1 MNLKETTEVIS
12 GKTYREIFD
21 RSLDHLMIID
31 GHTGQILDVNSVW
44 EPTTGF
50 SKSEIRGTHFSQVF
64 ADGQISTLEELE
76 RVRTYDNVIS
86 TRLLRTKENGTLPV
100 EMWLTIVEHDGHD
113 AILTVLRSVKER
125 LEAEKKIEDMN
136 NKLAELNSTKDKLFS
151 IISHDLKN
159 QFNVLLAFSEILQQ
173 ENDTLPADER
183 AYFIDQ
189 IESVS
194 RTSYGLLSN
203 LLNWARS
210 QTGNLTVHKEVLLI
224 SDFIKGIMNELS
236 AMIQSKELSVT
247 TGGESGI
254 QVYADSEMLKS
265 VIRNLLTNAVKFSH
279 RGGRI
284 EISVS
289 GSGGVAEL
297 CIRDHGVGMSPE
309 QAEKIFEPGTISTS
323 GTENESGTG
332 LGLTLCREF
341 VEKLGGTIRSES
353 APGEGTSMF
362 FTMEMPQSQN

>member
-1 MNLKETTEVIS
+1 MNFNEAAEVIS
-12 GKTYREIFD
+12 GKTYKEIFD

-31 GHTGQILDVNSVW
+31 GHTGLILDVNSVW
-44 EPTTGF
+44 EPATGF
-50 SKSEIRGTHFSQVF
+50 SKSEITGMHFSQVF

-86 TRLLRTKENGTLPV
+86 TRLLRTKGNGTLPV
-100 EMWLTIVEHDGHD
+100 EMWLTIVQHDGHD

-125 LEAEKKIEDMN
+125 LEAEKKIEEMN
-136 NKLAELNSTKDKLFS
+136 KKLAELNSTKDKLFS

-159 QFNVLLAFSEILQQ
+159 QFNVLLAFSEILHQ
-173 ENDTLPADER
+173 ENDTLPAEER

-224 SDFIKGIMNELS
+224 DNLIKGILKELNG
-236 AMIQSKELSVT
+236 MILSKELSVKSKGDT
-247 TGGESGI
+247 SI

-265 VIRNLLTNAVKFSH
+265 VIRNLLTNAVKFSF
-279 RGGRI
+279 RGGEI
-284 EISVS
+284 EITVS
-289 GSGGVAEL
+289 GIAGVAEF

-309 QAEKIFEPGTISTS
+309 QAAKIFETGTISTS

-341 VEKLGGTIRSES
+341 VEKLGGTIRCES

-362 FTMEMPQSQN
+362 FSMEVPQSQN